1 MATTASNGD
10 NPVDALSARALAAVV
25 PDPMVV
31 FDARG
36 AALYANPAAIA
47 AFGQIPRGSIL
58 AHKFRAPEMQQLI
71 GTALKQRRAGT
82 VDHVERI
89 PIERV
94 FKVAIMPVGDASG
107 LFVIHFKDQSETRRI
122 DRMRA
127 DFIANASHELR
138 TPLAS

>member
-1 MATTASNGD
+1 NAGDGD

-25 PDPMVV
+25 PDPMIVL
-31 FDARG
+31 DGRG
-36 AALYANPAAIA
+36 AALYANPAANV
-47 AFGQIPRGSIL
+47 AFGQIPRGTML
-58 AHKFRAPEMQQLI
+58 AHRFRTPEMQQLI
-71 GTALKQRRAGT
+71 GTALAQRRAGT
-82 VDHVERI
+82 IEYAERV

-94 FKVAIMPVGDASG
+94 FKVAIMPVGEGSG
-107 LFVIHFKDQSETRRI
+107 LLVIHFKDQSEARRI